1 MTAAQS
7 TVRWNRQALHLL
19 WTIPVA
25 TIPAFLFYMVGGFEL
40 CGISGCSGG
49 GFGRYT
55 DDQWMSWIC
64 CGIIGAL
71 YFLSLVFV
79 RWVRPLQLRIALSAA
94 LGSVIGGLVA
104 LAYWSALPH
113 G

>member
-1 MTAAQS
+1 MTAAP
-7 TVRWNRQALHLL
+7 TGVRTSRPALHLL

-25 TIPAFLFYMVGGFEL
+25 TIPALMFYVLGRFDL

-64 CGIIGAL
+64 CWIIGAL

-79 RWVRPLQLRIALSAA
+79 GWVRPLLLRVFLSA
-94 LGSVIGGLVA
+94 LVGSLIGGVVA
-104 LAYWSALPH
+104 LTYWSALPH

>member
-1 MTAAQS
+1 MTSAPTS
-7 TVRWNRQALHLL
+7 VRRSWQALHLL
-19 WTIPVA
+19 WTIPIA
-25 TIPAFLFYMVGGFEL
+25 TIPAFLFYVVGRFEL

-55 DDQWMSWIC
+55 ADQWMSWVC
-64 CGIIGAL
+64 CFIIGAL

-79 RWVRPLQLRIALSAA
+79 KWVEPLRFRVILSAA
-94 LGSVIGGLVA
+94 IGSAIGGLVA

>member
-1 MTAAQS
+1 MTVYA
-7 TVRWNRQALHLL
+7 
-19 WTIPVA
+19 
-25 TIPAFLFYMVGGFEL
+25 VGRLSL

-55 DDQWMSWIC
+55 EDQWMSWIC
-64 CGIIGAL
+64 CWIIGLL

-79 RWVRPLQLRIALSAA
+79 RWVRPLRFRVILSAA

-104 LAYWSALPH
+104 FDYWSALPH

>member
-1 MTAAQS
+1 MKKGIHLVWALPLGLVLAYFALVFS
-7 TVRWNRQALHLL
+7 TWE
-19 WTIPVA
+19 W
-25 TIPAFLFYMVGGFEL
+25 

-55 DDQWMSWIC
+55 ADQWMSWIC
-64 CGIIGAL
+64 CFIIGAL

-79 RWVRPLQLRIALSAA
+79 KWAEPLRFRVILSAA
-94 LGSVIGGLVA
+94 IGSAIGALVA